1 MPTTDRNLPRAA
13 SFTRA
18 KVLRQRVGLDE
29 RRERHRLLGLLVDH
43 HRHADAAVRVTAAGE
58 VAPLRGRPVHKVR
71 PVGERPHE
79 GDREPVADRLADLHL
94 VLHVVR
100 QVRQRVAL
108 RGAALRGDLLVAARE
123 RHRLERQEV
132 DLARV
137 VEREL
142 DDPADLLVVDAV
154 DDGHDRDDV
163 DARRPEVLDGAQL
176 DVEQVADQAVRVG
189 GVANPVEL
197 QVGIAQARLEGGL
210 RELRALRELD
220 AVGRRL
226 HRVVADLLGITHRIQ
241 EVRRHRRLAARE
253 LHRHLA
259 LRLERDGVVEQRL
272 DVFPRELVHE
282 PDLVGIHEAR
292 VAHHVAAVGQV
303 DGEDRAAAVLDGAAA
318 VVVELLVVVGPHV
331 AARKRFFEVLEE
343 RRVHR
348 HHVLEVA
355 VNRAI
360 LDHQDLAVALDD
372 LRLDLPDLLV
382 QQDLVITLAVE
393 NLLARLAH
401 ADRAQRVGLA
411 RPAKGGLHFLPGL
424 LQRDVRPLRDERAS
438 RLDAVQGIES
448 DPGALRGVS
457 QSLLDVLD
465 RFVHE
470 INDNGLCRG

>member
-1 MPTTDRNLPRAA
+1 M
-13 SFTRA
+13 
-18 KVLRQRVGLDE
+18 
-29 RRERHRLLGLLVDH
+29 
-43 HRHADAAVRVTAAGE
+43 
-58 VAPLRGRPVHKVR
+58 
-71 PVGERPHE
+71 
-79 GDREPVADRLADLHL
+79 
-94 VLHVVR
+94 
-100 QVRQRVAL
+100 
-108 RGAALRGDLLVAARE
+108 
-123 RHRLERQEV
+123 
-132 DLARV
+132 
-137 VEREL
+137 
-142 DDPADLLVVDAV
+142 
-154 DDGHDRDDV
+154 
-163 DARRPEVLDGAQL
+163 
-176 DVEQVADQAVRVG
+176 
-189 GVANPVEL
+189 
-197 QVGIAQARLEGGL
+197 
-210 RELRALRELD
+210 
-220 AVGRRL
+220 
-226 HRVVADLLGITHRIQ
+226 
-241 EVRRHRRLAARE
+241 
-253 LHRHLA
+253 
-259 LRLERDGVVEQRL
+259 
-272 DVFPRELVHE
+272 HE
-282 PDLVGIHEAR
+282 PDLVGVHEAR

-318 VVVELLVVVGPHV
+318 VVVELLVVVGPDV
-331 AARKRFFEVLEE
+331 AARERVFEVLEE

-424 LQRDVRPLRDERAS
+424 LQRDVRPLRDERVS

-470 INDNGLCRG
+470 IDDNGFCCG